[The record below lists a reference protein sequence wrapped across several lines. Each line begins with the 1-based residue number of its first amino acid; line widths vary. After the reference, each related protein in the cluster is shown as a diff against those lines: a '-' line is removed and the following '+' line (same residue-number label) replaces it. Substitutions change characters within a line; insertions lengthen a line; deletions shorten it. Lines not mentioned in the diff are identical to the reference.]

1 MENLKNYLF
10 ELCSESAPSGREE
23 LLLSLERLVTPYA
36 DKVYR
41 DHANNLVAVKYCGIA
56 GAGKIMLDAH
66 ADEIGLI
73 VTHIDDNGFIHFANH
88 AGIDDKILPASTVTV
103 LGKRA
108 LTGVVA
114 TLPPHLLKDADT
126 AKTIKAKEMV
136 IDIGYDAETA
146 RRLVSVGD
154 LVTLRSGCADLLNN
168 LVMGKSFDNRAS
180 CAVLIGVMKTLRHVR
195 PRFDVYT
202 VFSAGE
208 EFGGYGAANAAAAIE
223 PDEALVLDV
232 TFGQSPYTS
241 SEKGKKLGGGCAV
254 GMSPILDSH
263 ITQALVAIARSR
275 GIPYEVEVMNGRTGT
290 NADKIVVSRSGVP
303 SALIS
308 IPLRYMH
315 SAGEVVSLEDMKTA
329 SQLVLSYIEYRG
341 GAVRE

>member
-23 LLLSLERLVTPYA
+23 LLLSLERIVTPLA
-36 DKVYR
+36 DKTYR
-41 DHANNLVAVKYCGIA
+41 DSSGNLIAVKYCGIA
-56 GAGKIMLDAH
+56 GAPKIMIDAH
-66 ADEIGLI
+66 ADEIGLV
-73 VTHIDDNGFIHFANH
+73 VTHIDEQGFIHFANH
-88 AGIDDKILPASTVTV
+88 AGVDDKVLPAATVTV

-126 AKTIKAKEMV
+126 DKAIKAKDMV
-136 IDIGYDAETA
+136 IDVGYDEKTVKQ
-146 RRLVSVGD
+146 LVNIGD
-154 LVTLRSGCADLLNN
+154 LITLRSGCSDLLNN

-180 CAVLIGVMKTLRHVR
+180 CAVVAEVMHLLRRVR
-195 PRFDVYT
+195 PRFDVYA

-208 EFGGYGAANAAAAIE
+208 EFGGYGAKTAAFNIE

-232 TFGQSPYTS
+232 TFGESPFTN
-241 SEKGKKLGGGCAV
+241 SEKGKKLGDGAAI

-263 ITQALVAIARSR
+263 ITQTLITSARSR
-275 GIPYEVEVMNGRTGT
+275 GIPYQLEIMNGKTGT
-290 NADKIVVSRSGVP
+290 NADGIVTTRAGVP
-303 SALIS
+303 TALIS

-329 SQLVLSYIEYRG
+329 SQLVLNYVEYRG
-341 GAVRE
+341 GVTRE